1 MLTGKA
7 KEDFEKWYDSNKANE
22 SAGSVTI
29 NSFYGQ
35 LPPSMQYGVY
45 VDFFDSVGIMI
56 ELRIEVTTLFY
67 FSIDIYTDVS
77 YDSFCSDNFKTRA
90 EARKKAV
97 EKANEIYNK
106 QKP

>member
-29 NSFYGQ
+29 NSFYSQ

-45 VDFFDSVGIMI
+45 VDFFDEKGVFI
-56 ELRIEVTTLFY
+56 EIQKEWNFWEY
-67 FSIDIYTDVS
+67 FVNCYP
-77 YDSFCSDNFKTRA
+77 YGYYESDLNSCKTIA
-90 EARKKAV
+90 EARQKAV
-97 EKANEIYNK
+97 EKANKIYNK